1 MFPQLG
7 PMEMIVV
14 MGVAVL
20 LFGKRLP
27 EVGRSLGKGII
38 EFKKGLRGIEDEFD
52 FSSAATSPVDDDRPA
67 RRQRPAETPCPSS
80 RRRPAGR
87 PRWTTKFEPPDS
99 GAMSMPHMEY
109 GTQPTQD

>member
-7 PMEMIVV
+7 MMEMIVV

-52 FSSAATSPVDDDRPA
+52 ISSSGTG
-67 RRQRPAETPCPSS
+67 TPS
-80 RRRPAGR
+80 RRTEDRAH
-87 PRWTTKFEPPDS
+87 TTSGGSDFVESSVPKFEPPTT
-99 GAMSMPHMEY
+99 APVPQMEFE
-109 GTQPTQD
+109 TQPTQD

>member
-7 PMEMIVV
+7 MMEMIVV

-52 FSSAATSPVDDDRPA
+52 ISSTGTSPS
-67 RRQRPAETPCPSS
+67 TPS
-80 RRRPAGR
+80 RRSEDRGS
-87 PRWTTKFEPPDS
+87 TTTSSGSGYAEASVPKFEPPTT
-99 GAMSMPHMEY
+99 APVPQMEY
-109 GTQPTQD
+109 EPQPTQD

>member
-7 PMEMIVV
+7 MMEMIVV

-38 EFKKGLRGIEDEFD
+38 EFKKGLRGMEDEFD
-52 FSSAATSPVDDDRPA
+52 ISGTGSPPPPRRPDDHGHYK
-67 RRQRPAETPCPSS
+67 PSS
-80 RRRPAGR
+80 STDHADHTSVP
-87 PRWTTKFEPPDS
+87 KFEPPAS
-99 GAMSMPHMEY
+99 AVPQMEY
-109 GTQPTQD
+109 QPGTPQD